1 MNGNVNLAYGGYH
14 GISAENGGGS
24 RHIAEDRVSAFALA
38 QRIAKNVF
46 DWELDGVDF
55 YYNGNQEL
63 QYWVPP
69 GEETFN
75 FAGTSPAFHISVIMN
90 LYHNLMNSGK
100 TISLTTNQPVT
111 ISGITN
117 AGIYETTFGTV
128 IKAAHPYID
137 WITWPVRL

>member
-1 MNGNVNLAYGGYH
+1 MNGRLNLAYGGCH
-14 GISAENGGGS
+14 GISAESGGGS
-24 RHIAEDRVSAFALA
+24 RHIAEDRVSAYALA

-75 FAGTSPAFHISVIMN
+75 FAGTSPGYHISVIEN
-90 LYHNLMNSGK
+90 LS
-100 TISLTTNQPVT
+100 
-111 ISGITN
+111 
-117 AGIYETTFGTV
+117 
-128 IKAAHPYID
+128 
-137 WITWPVRL
+137 